1 MGFWGWLWKK
11 LNRATEYIE
20 IGERIKTT
28 KKLKKVKTRK
38 AGFRL
43 CLFYSKTRA
52 VSPTT
57 RKPQY
62 KTCNPKSCFIRAALE
77 ICLRSVVLN
86 QHRWRFVD
94 DVFPALCQEWVCL
107 FRPRHVRR
115 LLGT

>member
-43 CLFYSKTRA
+43 CLFYSKTRT
-52 VSPTT
+52 VSFE
-57 RKPQY
+57 R
-62 KTCNPKSCFIRAALE
+62 I
-77 ICLRSVVLN
+77 
-86 QHRWRFVD
+86 VD
-94 DVFPALCQEWVCL
+94 EFNLASDL
-107 FRPRHVRR
+107 FFTPHNS
-115 LLGT
+115 